1 MINLN
6 LESFESWSGVKD
18 RPYIV
23 AGPCS
28 AETEEQVL
36 GVAAALK
43 DKQVDVMRAGIWKP
57 RTRPNSFEGI
67 GEDGLKWL
75 KAAKEQYGHKT
86 GTEVAKPEHVEL
98 ALKYGVDVL
107 WIGAR
112 TSVNPFAV
120 QEIADSLKGVDVP
133 VLVKNPINP
142 DTQLWIGALERI
154 NQAGITKLAAIH
166 RGCST
171 YQKMRYRNTPMWNMA
186 IELKRLVPGL
196 PIINDPSHIAGK
208 RALIQEVSQ
217 RAMDLGLDGLMIETH
232 LDPDNAW
239 SDAAQQV
246 TPDVLFQILGDL
258 KIRTASSDDVQFNET
273 LDDLR
278 EQIDAVDKDVLEVL
292 ASRMKI
298 VEKIGEF
305 KKDNNVTTLQSSRW
319 DALLKDRQ
327 ATGKAFDL
335 TPNFVQAIY
344 EEIHRASIK
353 RQSEIMN
360 GENINA

>member
-1 MINLN
+1 MIDLK
-6 LESFESWSGVKD
+6 LESLESWSGVKD

-28 AETEEQVL
+28 AETEEQIM
-36 GVAAALK
+36 GIAAVLK
-43 DKQVDVMRAGIWKP
+43 DKQIDLMRAGIWKP
-57 RTRPNSFEGI
+57 RTRPNAFEGI
-67 GEDGLKWL
+67 GEEGLKWM
-75 KAAKEQYGHKT
+75 KAAKEQYGLKI

-112 TSVNPFAV
+112 TSVNPFSV
-120 QEIADSLKGVDVP
+120 QEIADSLKGVDIP
-133 VLVKNPINP
+133 VMVKNPINP

-171 YQKMRYRNTPMWNMA
+171 YQKIRYRNMPMWNMA

-196 PIINDPSHIAGK
+196 PIINDPSHIAGS
-208 RALIQEVSQ
+208 RDLIQEVSQ

-232 LDPDNAW
+232 QTPDEAW
-239 SDAAQQV
+239 SDAKQQV
-246 TPDVLFQILGDL
+246 TPDVLTDILASL
-258 KIRTASSDDVQFNET
+258 KIRSKSSTNVEFNES

-278 EQIDAVDKDVLEVL
+278 EQIDGIDKDILEVIS
-292 ASRMKI
+292 SRMKV

-305 KKDNNVTTLQSSRW
+305 KRDNNVTTLQASRW
-319 DALLKDRQ
+319 DALLQDRVDI
-327 ATGKAFDL
+327 GKSYGL
-335 TPNFVQAIY
+335 SEGFVKAIY
-344 EEIHRASIK
+344 EEIHRSSIK
-353 RQSEIMN
+353 KQSEIMN
-360 GENINA
+360 KEKVNA